1 LTWQHKQTITETF
14 FMYQTQKTW
23 GNKLCTPV
31 LLYVPSEIHIS
42 TISITNLASNFL
54 SHQSK
59 NLNPDSTGLCY
70 CFMSRNYDSYAV
82 LTKELNWTRCDFTGL
97 VRSLLGKCISGQ
109 YGWLLLQHQTEE
121 CICVEHLYV
130 ILGVR

>member
-1 LTWQHKQTITETF
+1 LATQADNYRNLV

-31 LLYVPSEIHIS
+31 LQYVPSEIHIS

-54 SHQSK
+54 SPQSQ

-70 CFMSRNYDSYAV
+70 CFMSLNYDYYAV
-82 LTKELNWTRCDFTGL
+82 LTKELKWTRCDFTGL
-97 VRSLLGKCISGQ
+97 VRSLLGKCIYGQ

-121 CICVEHLYV
+121 YICVEHLYV